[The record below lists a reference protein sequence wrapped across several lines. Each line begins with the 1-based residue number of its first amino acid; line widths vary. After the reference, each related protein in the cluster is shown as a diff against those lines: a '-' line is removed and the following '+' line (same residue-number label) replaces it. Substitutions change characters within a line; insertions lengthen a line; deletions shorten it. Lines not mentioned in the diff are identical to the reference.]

1 MITTINGLVSGPYA
15 PGQEDKF
22 KTDVLKVCNGRNDG
36 WEHLK
41 IETEET
47 EPGFPDVASF
57 SADQCYILTEFKVS
71 DAKGV
76 FEFQKSQPLF
86 YKKHPKLRIDIL
98 AWDVPGKRVVSIT
111 PPEIISGKSLKF
123 KIPQGEKK

>member
-22 KTDVLKVCNGRNDG
+22 KADVLKVWEGRNDG

-47 EPGFPDVASF
+47 EPGFPDVVSF
-57 SADQCYILTEFKVS
+57 SANCYTLTEFKVS
-71 DAKGV
+71 NAKGV
-76 FEFQKSQPLF
+76 IEFQMSQPLF

-98 AWDVPGKRVVSIT
+98 AWDVPGKRVVSIS
-111 PPEIISGKSLKF
+111 PQEIISGKSLKF
-123 KIPQGEKK
+123 KIPKGDKK